1 MLEITLPDGSK
12 REFEGPVTVA
22 QIAASIGAGLARAA
36 LAGRVDGKLVDL
48 SETVD
53 HDASVAI
60 ITGKDEEGLDII
72 RHSTAHLMA
81 QAVKQLYP
89 EAEVPIGPSIKNG
102 FYYDFSCKKPFSEE
116 DLAKIEKRTF
126 VTLIPM

>member
-89 EAEVPIGPSIKNG
+89 EAEVTIGPSAR
-102 FYYDFSCKKPFSEE
+102 SPSRKKTSRRSKSAWTRSWRRTSRSRT
-116 DLAKIEKRTF
+116 AK
-126 VTLIPM
+126 